1 MGRALHG
8 TFRGSLDGRGFADL
22 MRHDR
27 SPFVLALFL
36 AAFVGPALSQQPA
49 PTPTPTRAEKKPAPG
64 PVEIKVSDTVRFR
77 FGILLQGQAD
87 WQERPDGSTAEN
99 LLLRRVQLM
108 VGGQL
113 AKNLFFLFQ
122 TDNPRLGAVN
132 AQGNKVI
139 SSGFHVVDAVAEWR
153 LAKAF
158 NLWGGMFYVPTSRD
172 ALKGSSSEFLLD
184 VTPYAYLST
193 AALQGTGGRDV
204 GFQARGYLLDDRL
217 EYRVGLFQGLR
228 DPASTN
234 APRAVA
240 RVQYDFLDKEVYN
253 FVTYSGGN
261 LGKRRILAVGAAYD
275 TQEDYEG
282 FTADVFADLPTPFG
296 SVIGSALYEHLD
308 GGTFVPVALA
318 KSDVL
323 CLEAGAFLSRW
334 KIGPWVRW
342 ERRDLA
348 APDDARGES
357 HVLVG
362 LNYYVFGNNLNLKVA
377 WGKVSPKTGPDLDQF
392 TVQLQAWYF

>member
-1 MGRALHG
+1 
-8 TFRGSLDGRGFADL
+8 
-22 MRHDR
+22 MRHR
-27 SPFVLALFL
+27 RIPFALLLFL
-36 AAFVGPALSQQPA
+36 AAFAGPALSQQPEPPPTPAPVAAPA
-49 PTPTPTRAEKKPAPG
+49 PTSSAPEKEKKPSPG
-64 PVEIKVSDTVRFR
+64 PVEVKVGENVRFR

-87 WQERPDGSTAEN
+87 WQEKPDGGTAQN

-113 AKNLFFLFQ
+113 TKDLFFLFQ

-132 AQGNKVI
+132 AQGSKVI
-139 SSGFHVVDAVAEWR
+139 SSGFQVVDAVLEWR

-172 ALKGSSSEFLLD
+172 SLKGSSSEFLLD

-204 GFQARGYLLDDRL
+204 GFQARGYFLDDRL
-217 EYRVGLFQGLR
+217 EYRVGVFQGLR
-228 DPASTN
+228 DPASKN
-234 APRAVA
+234 APRTVA
-240 RVQYDFLDKEVYN
+240 RLQYDFFDKEVYN

-275 TQEDYEG
+275 TQKDYHG

-323 CLEAGAFLSRW
+323 GLEAGAFLSGW
-334 KIGPWVRW
+334 KVGPWVRW
-342 ERRDLA
+342 ERRDFA
-348 APDDARGES
+348 APNDARGES

-362 LNYYVFGNNLNLKVA
+362 LNYYVFGNNLNLKAA
-377 WGKVSPKTGPDLDQF
+377 WGRIHPKSGPDLDQF